1 MNRGFKFLIK
11 PTKEQQS
18 MFFKTFGCCRFV
30 WNKMLSD
37 KINAYNKD
45 KTNLSINPAN
55 YKNEFPF
62 LKEVDSLALTSTWK
76 QLMTAYNKFFKEP
89 KVGFPKFKSKK
100 NPKQSYTT
108 NNQPASNAIRLENG
122 KIKLPKVGWVK
133 IKLHRQL
140 PKEYEIKN
148 VTISY
153 YSGKFYCS
161 INVKYNPQ
169 IIEKQLN
176 IHNSIGLDYK
186 SNGLFV
192 DNQGNEPDYPKFF
205 RMYEQKLALE
215 QRKLSHMKRGFNN
228 YYKQKLKVARI
239 HEKIANCRKDFLH
252 KLSYLYAE
260 TFDYV
265 FVEDLN
271 MQTVSKFYHL
281 GKSTGDNGFGMFR
294 TFLTYKLA
302 DRGKVFYK
310 IDKWYASSTTC
321 SNCGTKHK
329 EIVNSL
335 AIRKWTCPD
344 CGYFHDRDINA
355 AINIRKQGMLEIS
368 TAGTAELASLCL
380 VH

>member
-1 MNRGFKFLIK
+1 M
-11 PTKEQQS
+11 
-18 MFFKTFGCCRFV
+18 
-30 WNKMLSD
+30 
-37 KINAYNKD
+37 
-45 KTNLSINPAN
+45 
-55 YKNEFPF
+55 
-62 LKEVDSLALTSTWK
+62 
-76 QLMTAYNKFFKEP
+76 
-89 KVGFPKFKSKK
+89 SKK
-100 NPKQSYTT
+100 NETEPLK
-108 NNQPASNAIRLENG
+108 QPA
-122 KIKLPKVGWVK
+122 V
-133 IKLHRQL
+133 
-140 PKEYEIKN
+140 
-148 VTISY
+148 
-153 YSGKFYCS
+153 
-161 INVKYNPQ
+161 
-169 IIEKQLN
+169 
-176 IHNSIGLDYK
+176 IGSSSLD
-186 SNGLFV
+186 
-192 DNQGNEPDYPKFF
+192 
-205 RMYEQKLALE
+205 KLAKE
-215 QRKLSHMKRGFNN
+215 SRKLSKMQKGSNN
-228 YYKQKLKVARI
+228 RNKQRIKVAKL
-239 HEKIANCRKDFLH
+239 HEKVSNQRKDFLH